1 MRFLEQARFCPRC
14 GSRNVEIRDGKL
26 LHCDAC
32 GFHFYINTASAVAG
46 YVLDRQ
52 DRVLLVR
59 RARDPAKGMLSPPGG
74 FLDFGETGEEAVR
87 REIREETALVVEVS
101 GYLGSF
107 PNRYHYRG
115 TDYPTLDIFFM
126 CRVPTFERAEANE
139 EVESAAQKFDQE
151 FAVMTLELSNFFKSF
166 FAAFG
171 GLQDPKS

>member
-1 MRFLEQARFCPRC
+1 MRFMEQARFCPRC
-14 GSRNVEIRDGKL
+14 GSQNVEIRDGKM

-46 YVLDRQ
+46 YVLDQQ

-74 FLDFGETGEEAVR
+74 FLDIGETGEEAVR

-107 PNRYHYRG
+107 PNHYHYRG
-115 TDYPTLDIFFM
+115 TDYPTLDVFFV
-126 CRVPTFERAEANE
+126 CRVPTFEGAEALE
-139 EVESAAQKFDQE
+139 EVESIVIRSWKSIEPSEIAFESMRRA
-151 FAVMTLELSNFFKSF
+151 FAVLKGQLSDS
-166 FAAFG
+166 
-171 GLQDPKS
+171 